1 MVVAEERMGWEQ
13 QDVAKKTIS
22 MYAQSQAVTQQ
33 RLKPP
38 TMPCGIFQAGMDSER
53 KEMKQMASLQKR
65 REEMVIAGKKSCWK
79 CVGLFLNS
87 VFNFN

>member
-1 MVVAEERMGWEQ
+1 MYSISGGRCSSFRITGKAHLPMAVAEERMGWEQ

-22 MYAQSQAVTQQ
+22 MYAQSQAVTRQ

-53 KEMKQMASLQKR
+53 KEMKQMASLQK
-65 REEMVIAGKKSCWK
+65 EGKGW
-79 CVGLFLNS
+79 
-87 VFNFN
+87 